1 MAEIKA
7 NCPEIIACGEA
18 ILDLCKQYDD
28 QIKKLFD
35 SFTKI
40 NQGAWSGYAANTY
53 AMRLAAERR
62 TYEDFGDYLRYYGK
76 TVKKIG
82 ESIDK
87 TINKW
92 ESK

>member
-7 NCPEIIACGEA
+7 DCPEIIACGDA
-18 ILDLCKQYDD
+18 ILDLCKQYDN

-53 AMRLAAERR
+53 AMLLAADRNK
-62 TYEDFGDYLRYYGK
+62 YEDFGDYLKYYGN

-82 ESIDK
+82 ENIDK
-87 TINKW
+87 TIVKW
-92 ESK
+92 ENK